1 MINHYFAWYDE
12 IGSTEVILPLLVNY
26 ISKAHQVYQK
36 PLMMSEYGADTIA
49 GLHTVSIISYL
60 YMWFILLLF
69 LL

>member
-49 GLHTVSIISYL
+49 GLHTVSN
-60 YMWFILLLF
+60 FLF
-69 LL
+69 VYVF